1 MHKIGWA
8 EPFCI
13 SLAQLQTQQHSN
25 LPDFC
30 WLTRKSKST
39 AMTKKATGRRCTEL
53 CTLGI
58 LLLRAS
64 TGASSRSLLS
74 DDRLTDSETPLLS
87 NRVLLLQ
94 RSDTDMFLK
103 DYEGY
108 TPFDLYNST
117 VNGTNPPTVITGRP
131 MADLYTWGS
140 NRNATLGLGDS
151 DDRSM
156 PEQVVIRCPERQ
168 RTTSNLYESLK
179 TVSVADIAMSKLHT
193 VVITTE
199 GKGNIRSC
207 GFAGSGRLGPGAT
220 TSSHTQ
226 FSLLS
231 PQGSFPHTI
240 TAVALGQD
248 HTLALTSIG
257 EVLSWGLN
265 RFSQLGYII
274 EAKSRAQEDQ
284 IQASPRK
291 ITGPLR
297 NQIVIGVACCKTAS
311 ACWTATQL
319 FTWGT
324 NGGQLGSCISV
335 MQCNKVS

>member
-1 MHKIGWA
+1 M
-8 EPFCI
+8 
-13 SLAQLQTQQHSN
+13 
-25 LPDFC
+25 
-30 WLTRKSKST
+30 
-39 AMTKKATGRRCTEL
+39 
-53 CTLGI
+53 
-58 LLLRAS
+58 
-64 TGASSRSLLS
+64 
-74 DDRLTDSETPLLS
+74 
-87 NRVLLLQ
+87 
-94 RSDTDMFLK
+94 
-103 DYEGY
+103 
-108 TPFDLYNST
+108 
-117 VNGTNPPTVITGRP
+117 
-131 MADLYTWGS
+131 
-140 NRNATLGLGDS
+140 
-151 DDRSM
+151 
-156 PEQVVIRCPERQ
+156 
-168 RTTSNLYESLK
+168 
-179 TVSVADIAMSKLHT
+179 VSVADIAMSKLHT

-265 RFSQLGYII
+265 RFSQLGYVI

-335 MQCNKVS
+335 M